1 MPILTLTFPPGSVAQ
16 VSGGGTKTVLS
27 VNTVD
32 VVINIDDVDGN
43 GTISNAEWDAYVGG
57 GGGNDD
63 GDSTHLFESAGG
75 GSGTL
80 YSTSGETY
88 VVGQDVSTIVSA
100 LNNSFEADVSSVVC
114 FTGGTLIESRRG
126 SIPVEKL
133 RVGDCILTRDNAFQE
148 IKWIGTHEINNR
160 QLTMNDKLR
169 PIHIKRG
176 ALGRNLPERDMYV
189 SRQHRMLV
197 SSPIAKRMFNTSEV
211 LIPAIKLVGLPGIT
225 VSDDC
230 TDITYFHLMFKRH
243 EVIFAEGAPTESLF
257 VGPEALDAVQAAGR
271 KQILDIFPC
280 IADPQFIPKSASFI
294 PKAPQQKRL
303 IERHTKNKKP
313 LIA

>member
-1 MPILTLTFPPGSVAQ
+1 MLTLTFPPGSVAQ

-80 YSTSGETY
+80 YSTTGETY
-88 VVGQDVSTIVSA
+88 VVGQDVSTIVNA

-114 FTGGTLIESRRG
+114 FTEGTLIETNRG
-126 SIPVEKL
+126 NIPIEKL
-133 RVGDCILTRDNAFQE
+133 RVGDRVLTRDNEFQE
-148 IKWIGTHEINNR
+148 IQWIGTHEVSQR
-160 QLTMNDKLR
+160 QLAANEKLR
-169 PIHIKRG
+169 PICIKRG
-176 ALGRNLPERDMYV
+176 ALGRNLPARDMHV

-197 SSPIAKRMFNTSEV
+197 SSPIAMRMFNTSEV
-211 LIPAIKLVGLPGIT
+211 LIPAIKLTTLPGIE
-225 VSDDC
+225 VCEGCPDV
-230 TDITYFHLMFKRH
+230 TYFHLLCKRH
-243 EVIFAEGAPTESLF
+243 EVIFAEGAPAESLF
-257 VGPEALDAVQAAGR
+257 AGPEALNAVQPSGR
-271 KQILDIFPC
+271 KQILDLFPG
-280 IADPQFIPKSASFI
+280 ISDPHFKPQAADFIPEGR
-294 PKAPQQKRL
+294 QQKRL
-303 IERHTKNKKP
+303 IERHAKNKKP
-313 LIA
+313 LLA